1 MADVSMKKNVAGW
14 LVAVAVCAV
23 AVCAPLVAQ
32 QPPTPDG
39 FVPMSE
45 VTNREVLPATP
56 LVFYAYAFVWVALMA
71 YLWVIWRRIGQVE
84 QDLAAVTRRLSQGRE
99 GR

>member
-1 MADVSMKKNVAGW
+1 MADVRVKRTIVRG
-14 LVAVAVCAV
+14 LLAVAVCAV
-23 AVCAPLVAQ
+23 ALWAPVLAQ

-56 LVFYAYAFVWVALMA
+56 LVFYAYAFVWVALMG
-71 YLWVIWRRIGQVE
+71 YLWIIWRRIGQVE
-84 QDLAAVTRRLSQGRE
+84 QDLAAVTRRLSQTRDGR
-99 GR
+99 

>member
-1 MADVSMKKNVAGW
+1 MTDVSVKRTVVSW

-23 AVCAPLVAQ
+23 AVCAQLVAQ
-32 QPPTPDG
+32 QPPAPEG

-56 LVFYAYAFVWVALMA
+56 LVFYAYAFVWVALMG
-71 YLWVIWRRIGQVE
+71 YLWIIWRRIGQVE